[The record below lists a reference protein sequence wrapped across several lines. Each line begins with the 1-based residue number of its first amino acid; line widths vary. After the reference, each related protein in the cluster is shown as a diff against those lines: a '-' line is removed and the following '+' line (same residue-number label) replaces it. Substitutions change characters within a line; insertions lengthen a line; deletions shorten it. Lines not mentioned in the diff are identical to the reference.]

1 MDQSMELVEQA
12 PPSSLPAT
20 TEAPQ
25 RGELSVVEYAIK
37 NGAPVSEVRELVE
50 LQVRMDQHRLV
61 MLKETNEIA
70 RQDRAEAAARAFAAA
85 MAGFKAESVKV
96 IRNRDIKD
104 GPLKGKKHADL
115 FSVVDAATQAL
126 SKHGLSATWRTVSDS
141 HDWITIAC
149 VIKHVDGH
157 SEETQFGGPIDTGPG
172 RNAIQAR
179 KSSVSYLNRITLLLA
194 LGLAEQDA
202 DDDGAGG
209 PQDAGNVTPDALAN
223 EARDG
228 WIAAINECLS
238 EQAVRNTW
246 TSAMK
251 EIEPMNR
258 LDVHSAVRKA
268 VSDRLAQ
275 LKQAVPA

>member
-1 MDQSMELVEQA
+1 MAETMELVEA
-12 PPSSLPAT
+12 PASQPLAPT
-20 TEAPQ
+20 TQPTAQ
-25 RGELSVVEYAIK
+25 HTELSVVEYAIK

-50 LQVRMDQHRLV
+50 LQVRMDQHRLL
-61 MLKETNEIA
+61 MLKEQNEID
-70 RQDRAEAAARAFAAA
+70 RQDRAEAAARAFATA

-96 IRNRDIKD
+96 IRNRDITD
-104 GPLKGKKHADL
+104 GPLKGKKYADL

-126 SKHGLSATWRTVSDS
+126 SKHGLSATWRTVSDER
-141 HDWITIAC
+141 DWITIAC
-149 VIKHVDGH
+149 CIKHVDGH

-179 KSSVSYLNRITLLLA
+179 KSTVTYLERITMLLA

-209 PQDAGNVTPDALAN
+209 PKIGDSVTPEALAI

-228 WIAAINECLS
+228 WIAAINECKS
-238 EQAVRNTW
+238 EVGVKNTW
-246 TSAMK
+246 QAALN
-251 EIEPMNR
+251 EIGPMNR
-258 LDVHSAVRKA
+258 LDIHQAVRKS

-275 LKQAVPA
+275 LKEQEQ